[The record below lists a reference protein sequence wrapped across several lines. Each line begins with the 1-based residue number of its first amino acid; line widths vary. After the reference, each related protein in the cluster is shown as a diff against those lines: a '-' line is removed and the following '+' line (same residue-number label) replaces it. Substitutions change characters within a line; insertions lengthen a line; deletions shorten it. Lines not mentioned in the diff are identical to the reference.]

1 MHLKAFGSKYRY
13 FINTHG
19 VIDSMPATWFRFFF
33 KTHYIVWKQSYVRA
47 IRYLL
52 PMIVSVML
60 MSAGCTSKSDNY
72 QLLVDNDVN
81 EVKVIYEGR
90 IHFDAN
96 QYLNLIVQLNA
107 TSASEGSFEL
117 VENIIDKEIPVDN
130 SSYKGFYN
138 IRVDNEKAILIL
150 ENTSRNK
157 PLRRTSLTSRGTIRE
172 ENFRNEDLKFYLK
185 EDHLELIE
193 GDEIISEDGE
203 NFLYKRNTPEFTIEG
218 YMTYRGD
225 TSFFYETNTKII
237 WPLTKLG
244 SYTQAAVEHNTLA
257 DKKNDTTYLKATA
270 YAITVTQ
277 AKRKV
282 DALVLKKIIQSSP
295 L

>member
-1 MHLKAFGSKYRY
+1 METILRARY
-13 FINTHG
+13 SLSVTYDRERDAHVGRLHI
-19 VIDSMPATWFRFFF
+19 
-33 KTHYIVWKQSYVRA
+33 KVR
-47 IRYLL
+47 
-52 PMIVSVML
+52 
-60 MSAGCTSKSDNY
+60 
-72 QLLVDNDVN
+72 QLSTLVDNDVN